1 MKFIVALLLTTL
13 LAFIAGL
20 YLPWWSIAIVGI
32 VVALLVHQRA
42 LKAWL
47 SGFLG
52 VFILW
57 AGLAWWI
64 DMKNNGI
71 LSEKIASVLPMGG
84 SSVVLILVTGIV
96 GGLVAGF
103 AAMSG
108 SYLRTSKSQPYN

>member
-1 MKFIVALLLTTL
+1 MKFLVALLLTTL

-42 LKAWL
+42 YKAWL
-47 SGFLG
+47 SGFFG
-52 VFILW
+52 VFLLW

-64 DMKNNGI
+64 DMKNNGV
-71 LSEKIASVLPMGG
+71 LSKKIASVLPLGG
-84 SSVVLILVTGIV
+84 NSTILILVTAVLGA
-96 GGLVAGF
+96 LVAGF

-108 SYLRTSKSQPYN
+108 SYLRSSKSRN